1 MKYLYNYDLIF
12 FIRKEVL
19 HEKDSID
26 DGIGLPDLKLLG
38 CLVLSW
44 TVVALILIRGVKSSG
59 KVAYF
64 LAIFPYIILIIL
76 LAHALTLPGSLNGII
91 YFLKPQWSKLL
102 KSRVWYA
109 AVTQVFFSL
118 AICFGNIIM
127 YSSYN
132 RFSHNI
138 YR

>member
-1 MKYLYNYDLIF
+1 MSNKFFLYIF
-12 FIRKEVL
+12 FNRNDVL

-26 DGIGLPDLKLLG
+26 DGIGLPDIKLFG

-59 KVAYF
+59 KVSYF

-76 LAHALTLPGSLNGII
+76 LVRALTLPGSLDGIV
-91 YFLKPQWSKLL
+91 YFLKPQWSELL
-102 KSRVWYA
+102 NAKVWYA

-132 RFSHNI
+132 RFGHNI
-138 YR
+138 HR